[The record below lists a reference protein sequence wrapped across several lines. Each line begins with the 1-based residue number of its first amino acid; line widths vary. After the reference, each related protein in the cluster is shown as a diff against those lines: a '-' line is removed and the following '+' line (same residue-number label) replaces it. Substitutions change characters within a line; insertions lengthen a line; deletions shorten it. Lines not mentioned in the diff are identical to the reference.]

1 MNKKILSTVLALSVV
16 LLAVPNVYVAC
27 ATPSTH
33 VSGTQLLNLFTG
45 VTVLDQ
51 LPAGKSDNLKLT
63 TSITD
68 TWIGDIAGTTTY
80 ESTWIV
86 HDFDPGPPPGG
97 TPNIHETIFFST
109 VSVLGKSGSLKLVV
123 NLGGSKGVFSWTILS
138 GTGELAN
145 LHGNGIYYS
154 TDIVDQNFNQVYVYE
169 GQVHFDP

>member
-1 MNKKILSTVLALSVV
+1 MNKKILSITLALCAI
-16 LLAVPNVYVAC
+16 LLAIPNVLTAF
-27 ATPSTH
+27 ANPSTY
-33 VSGTQLLNLFTG
+33 VSGTQLLNLITG

-51 LPAGKSDNLKLT
+51 SPAGKSDNLKLT

-68 TWIGDIAGTTTY
+68 TWTGDIAGTTTY

-86 HDFDPGPPPGG
+86 HDYDPGPPPGG

-109 VSVLGKSGSLKLVV
+109 VSVLGKSGSLELVV
-123 NLGGSKGVFSWTILS
+123 NLGGSKGVFRWTILS

-154 TDIVDQNFNQVYVYE
+154 TGLIDQNLNQVYAYE